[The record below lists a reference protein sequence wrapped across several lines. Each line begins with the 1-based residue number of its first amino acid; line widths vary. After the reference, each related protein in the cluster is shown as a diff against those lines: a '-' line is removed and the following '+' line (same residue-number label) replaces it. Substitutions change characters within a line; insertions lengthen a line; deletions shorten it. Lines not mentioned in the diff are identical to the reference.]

1 MAFAPLARAFELGG
15 GVKFLA
21 GPQSVTPPT

>member
-1 MAFAPLARAFELGG
+1 MTPDQLRNPVTGSMLGG

-21 GPQSVTPPT
+21 PTEMRN